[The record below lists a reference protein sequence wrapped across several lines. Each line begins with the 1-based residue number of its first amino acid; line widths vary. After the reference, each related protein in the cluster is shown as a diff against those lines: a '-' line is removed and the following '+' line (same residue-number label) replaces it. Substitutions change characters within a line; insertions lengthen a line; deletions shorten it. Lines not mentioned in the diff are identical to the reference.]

1 MDNQKG
7 SELVIGDV
15 VSAALSLGEMSAQP
29 GKAQPAYD
37 DSEVSSVSA
46 PAPRETPAAQ
56 CPGPPAHASSTVPD
70 LHPLT
75 PGQLEQ
81 RTLDSLASVS
91 LPGSPPNIPGNAS
104 CSPHPSSASSL
115 SPQGTGVDSH
125 LLLST
130 TDSTERPL
138 PLGDTGPV
146 GTSPASPG
154 TLHPDATSHSPLV
167 PGASS
172 SRPHVPKAASPSP
185 TPEAASL
192 GLRDASHAPLQA
204 SASPLNPGAALPVL
218 ISCLPTSSSPLPPGP
233 NSPSS
238 LPTSPSS
245 LPGAVSPSLDSPGS
259 SSRLQ
264 SHPSSDLSAS
274 EGPEEKVGR
283 DRGPSQ
289 SGQPVYHI
297 KWLQWKEQPTPIIT
311 QNENGPCP
319 LLAIINVLLLAWK
332 VKLPPMMEI
341 ITSEQLMEYLGDY
354 ILETKPKEISEVQRL
369 NYEQNMN
376 DAMAVLHKLQT
387 GLDVNVKFTGI
398 QVFEYTPEC
407 IVFDLLNIPL
417 YHGWLVDPQVA
428 DVVNAVGNCS
438 YNQLVEKVILCKQ
451 SDNSEL
457 VSQGIVAEQFLY
469 ATATQLT
476 YHGLCE
482 LTSSVAEGELCV
494 FFRNNHFSTMTKNK
508 VNAALP
514 VRFTGPGHDILPGSW
529 ILVKAYER
537 SSCLAF
543 RWRGPYQ
550 VLLVT
555 RTAVRVAG
563 KKNWVHATHVKKIPH
578 PTPHATEDT
587 EPLAGATISD
597 LGVAGSVESASEKFS
612 EPEELGEPS
621 ILSPHSLDQSLP
633 ENLVSSSAT
642 SVATDTTLP
651 SGSDDTL
658 LLDSTNLGTIR
669 YNLRPRKWNY
679 RTSVV
684 HLEGKE

>member
-508 VNAALP
+508 DQLYLLVTDQGFLTEDKIVWESLHNVDGDGNFCDAEFHLRPPSNPETVYEGQQDQIDQDYLIALSLQQEQQNQDIDWEQIP
-514 VRFTGPGHDILPGSW
+514 EGISDLELAKKLQEEEDRRASQYFQEQEQADASAQEGQQMSQPGSPASGQLPGS
-529 ILVKAYER
+529 
-537 SSCLAF
+537 
-543 RWRGPYQ
+543 
-550 VLLVT
+550 
-555 RTAVRVAG
+555 
-563 KKNWVHATHVKKIPH
+563 
-578 PTPHATEDT
+578 
-587 EPLAGATISD
+587 SD
-597 LGVAGSVESASEKFS
+597 
-612 EPEELGEPS
+612 
-621 ILSPHSLDQSLP
+621 
-633 ENLVSSSAT
+633 
-642 SVATDTTLP
+642 
-651 SGSDDTL
+651 
-658 LLDSTNLGTIR
+658 
-669 YNLRPRKWNY
+669 RK
-679 RTSVV
+679 
-684 HLEGKE
+684 GKEQREKDKEKNSCALL

>member
-369 NYEQNMN
+369 NYEQ
-376 DAMAVLHKLQT
+376 
-387 GLDVNVKFTGI
+387 
-398 QVFEYTPEC
+398 
-407 IVFDLLNIPL
+407 
-417 YHGWLVDPQVA
+417 VA